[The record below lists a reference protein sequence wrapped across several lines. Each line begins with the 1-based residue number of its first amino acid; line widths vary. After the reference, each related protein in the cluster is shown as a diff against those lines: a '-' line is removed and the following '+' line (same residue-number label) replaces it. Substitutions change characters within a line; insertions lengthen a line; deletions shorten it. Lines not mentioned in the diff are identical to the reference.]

1 MVETDFY
8 YLPDECW
15 ECIFMFLNDD
25 DRDRRYLKSLS
36 LVSKRFLFLT
46 NRVRL
51 TLKFRHPTVG
61 FISRYFQRFPNLT
74 SLDLSYCF
82 NSTTLNNLLRN
93 ISAFPLNITSL
104 NLSNQIFPSDG
115 LRYFS
120 QNITT
125 LTSLK
130 CSNMLSISNTDLL
143 LIADCFPL
151 LQQLDLSNPAIFDY
165 NTLSGIHRNTY
176 FREAVEALSL
186 TLSKL
191 QRINLSAHYYMNN
204 RLLFHLFKNCKFLK
218 EAIIFDCYLI
228 TINGIA
234 LAICERPTLTSL
246 SLLRSSERGCQVIVR
261 SITPRFVKSLASLKG
276 LTSLDLSSLNISDEL
291 LSSIAMEGLPLRKL
305 VLRNCTGYSYDGI
318 FRLLSKCPCIQ
329 HLDLQYTRFLED
341 NQHLTDQRLVQLSSF
356 LGHLI
361 SINLNHCR
369 KLTESALFA
378 LARSCPLLSEI
389 KMEYTLIG
397 KESAE
402 NSNHPM
408 NYLVYP
414 QLKSLRLA
422 NNYWLRD
429 ENIIMFA
436 SIFPNL
442 QMFDWSQCDLI
453 SKGIFFQV
461 IKRCRNIRH
470 LNLVSNAEVN
480 LMNLLRMN
488 FEAPK
493 LEVLNLSHTDVICG
507 TLYVISKNC
516 RGLLHLLLRCC
527 PGVTEVGVNIVLE
540 NCTQLR
546 EIDLWGCYQ
555 VNSNVVSSMISS
567 RPSLRKI
574 IAPPGFDLK
583 DIKKKRLFLYQGC
596 FIC

>member
-1 MVETDFY
+1 M
-8 YLPDECW
+8 
-15 ECIFMFLNDD
+15 
-25 DRDRRYLKSLS
+25 
-36 LVSKRFLFLT
+36 
-46 NRVRL
+46 
-51 TLKFRHPTVG
+51 
-61 FISRYFQRFPNLT
+61 
-74 SLDLSYCF
+74 
-82 NSTTLNNLLRN
+82 
-93 ISAFPLNITSL
+93 
-104 NLSNQIFPSDG
+104 
-115 LRYFS
+115 
-120 QNITT
+120 
-125 LTSLK
+125 
-130 CSNMLSISNTDLL
+130 L

-151 LQQLDLSNPAIFDY
+151 LQQLDLSNPARMVY
-165 NTLSGIHRNTY
+165 NINTGVQRNTY
-176 FREAVEALSL
+176 FRAGVEALST

-191 QRINLSAHYYMNN
+191 RSINLSGHYYMNN
-204 RLLFHLFKNCKFLK
+204 QSLFHLFNNCKFLN

-228 TINGIA
+228 TIDGIA
-234 LAICERPTLTSL
+234 RAICERPALTSL
-246 SLLRSSERGCQVIVR
+246 SLLRTFQRNRHVIVR
-261 SITPRFVKSLASLKG
+261 SITPSFINSLVTLKA

-291 LSSIAMEGLPLRKL
+291 LSSIAMECLPLTKL

-318 FRLLSKCPCIQ
+318 FRLLSKCRCIQ
-329 HLDLQYTRFLED
+329 HLDLQYTRFLD

-397 KESAE
+397 KESAD
-402 NSNHPM
+402 NSNHSM
-408 NYLVYP
+408 NSVVCP
-414 QLKSLRLA
+414 QLKSLCLA
-422 NNYWLRD
+422 NNSWLRD

-442 QMFDWSQCDLI
+442 HMFDWTDCDLI
-453 SKGIFFQV
+453 SK
-461 IKRCRNIRH
+461 
-470 LNLVSNAEVN
+470 VN

-493 LEVLNLSHTDVICG
+493 LEVLDLSHTDVICG

-516 RGLLHLLLRCC
+516 PGLLHLFLRYC

-546 EIDLWGCYQ
+546 EIDLTGCHQ
-555 VNSNVVSSMISS
+555 VNSNFLSSMISS

-574 IAPPGFDLK
+574 IAPPGFDFK
-583 DIKKKRLFLYQGC
+583 DKKKKRLFLYQGC
-596 FIC
+596 FVC